1 MSEENETPEPAETPA
16 PEEAEQAPESTEDA
30 AEPEAAEEPAAEA
43 AEEPAAEPEPE
54 PEYAGPR
61 WGLAEE
67 IERETLD
74 VDVLFVGAGHASL
87 CGAIRL
93 AQLVKDNPDAFPEPL
108 AIAVIEKGSEVGAH
122 ILSGAVMKP
131 QALDELLPEW
141 RTESPIGPEVTDE
154 TVSAF
159 LNEKWSI
166 DLPLIP
172 PTMNNHGNFITSASR
187 MARWLGGKAEALG
200 VDIFAG
206 FPAVDVLWEGDQVI
220 GVQTGDKGVSNK
232 GEKKANFE
240 AGINLKA
247 KITIFGEGVLGHCSR
262 MVTKRLQLDKG
273 RNPQQFETG
282 VKEIIKVP
290 KGKGRPG
297 FVMHTLGWPLDKDT
311 LGGTWVYGLDEEHFS
326 VGLVVSTDY
335 KDPSI
340 DPQYLLQTFKAH
352 PKVAA
357 LIEGGT
363 IEEYGAKALAA
374 GGLYSMQQSYFA
386 GGMFI
391 GESAQILDIAALKGL
406 HMAQKSGMLA
416 AETAFDALKK
426 GDWSEAGLSGYAD
439 AIKDSWIHEQ
449 LWSARNFHQ
458 SFDKGLYLGM
468 ARTGIGMYFGSVGR
482 KAGHHDH
489 AALKPIGVINDGSLE
504 LTPQP
509 KVEIETFKLKLDDL
523 YLSGTLHEEDQ
534 PSHLRVLDPDICRTR
549 CTEEFGNPCTRFC
562 PAQVYEMVPD
572 PKRGG
577 NQLMVNFSNCVHCK
591 TCDIKDPYQIITWTP
606 PEGGGGPNYKMC

>member
-1 MSEENETPEPAETPA
+1 MSEET
-16 PEEAEQAPESTEDA
+16 
-30 AEPEAAEEPAAEA
+30 
-43 AEEPAAEPEPE
+43 
-54 PEYAGPR
+54 
-61 WGLAEE
+61 EE
-67 IERETLD
+67 IERESMP
-74 VDVLFVGAGHASL
+74 VDVLFVGAGPASL
-87 CGAIRL
+87 AGALRL
-93 AQLVKDNPDAFPEPL
+93 AQLVEENADKFEEPPEI
-108 AIAVIEKGSEVGAH
+108 AIVEKGGEPGAH

-131 QALDELLPEW
+131 MAMDELWPGW
-141 RTESPIGPEVTDE
+141 RDEAPIGPEVKDE
-154 TVSAF
+154 KVLRLSA
-159 LNEKWSI
+159 KGGMA
-166 DLPLIP
+166 LPIIP
-172 PTMNNHGNFITSASR
+172 PPMKNHGNVILSASALVR
-187 MARWLGGKAEALG
+187 WMAEKAEEKMIN
-200 VDIFAG
+200 IFPG
-206 FPAVDVLWEGDQVI
+206 FPAVDVLWDGDTVV
-220 GVQTGDKGVSNK
+220 GVQTGDQGIAADGSQKG
-232 GEKKANFE
+232 NFE
-240 AGINLKA
+240 PGINLEA

-262 MVTKRLQLDKG
+262 IVTRRLGLDRG
-273 RNPQQFETG
+273 RNPWQFETG

-290 KGKGRPG
+290 KEQGRPG

-311 LGGTWVYGLDEEHFS
+311 LGGTWVYGLDDEHFS

-335 KDPSI
+335 QDPSI
-340 DPQYLLQTFKAH
+340 DPQYLLQKFKSH
-352 PKVAA
+352 PRIAE
-357 LIEGGT
+357 LIAGGT

-416 AETAFDALKK
+416 AETAFGALQT
-426 GDWSEAGLSGYAD
+426 GDWSEAGLSGYAE
-439 AIKDSWIHEQ
+439 ALENSWIHKQ

-468 ARTGIGMYFGSVGR
+468 ARSGIGMFLGSVGR
-482 KAGHHDH
+482 RAGHHDH
-489 AALKPIGVINDGSLE
+489 AALKPIGVVNDGSLA
-504 LTPQP
+504 LTAQP

-577 NQLMVNFSNCVHCK
+577 KQLMVNFSNCVHCK
-591 TCDIKDPYQIITWTP
+591 TCDIKDPYKNIKWVP
-606 PEGGGGPNYKMC
+606 PEGGGGPGYRQT